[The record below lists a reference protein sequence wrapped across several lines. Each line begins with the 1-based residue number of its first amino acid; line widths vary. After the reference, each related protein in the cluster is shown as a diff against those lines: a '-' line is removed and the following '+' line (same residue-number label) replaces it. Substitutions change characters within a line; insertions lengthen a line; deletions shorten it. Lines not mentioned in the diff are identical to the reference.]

1 MPNSCWV
8 PRLLLWQGH
17 LVRSDKNLATFS
29 GHNLMCYV
37 WFVLFGLV
45 CFVLFVCFGF
55 FVFCFVLFY
64 FRKRRCLQNTLSCL
78 ISSQFLLS
86 FISIHILQ
94 HRLMRPVKCWCMLPV
109 FIDELDTEELLQPT
123 LVLLLLCLFLFIVKL
138 LPEVLLGMEGL
149 FVNSF
154 GVSLLDEICR
164 GWGFNVLLLC
174 QKYLNT
180 SFKYSIVIGFFQLLC
195 DFILIFFF
203 TIPTSTICCFF
214 FFLIHHKI
222 PI

>member
-17 LVRSDKNLATFS
+17 LVRSDKNLAAFS
-29 GHNLMCYV
+29 GQNLMCYV
-37 WFVLFGLV
+37 RLVLFGLV
-45 CFVLFVCFGF
+45 CFLFVLFYLFVLLW
-55 FVFCFVLFY
+55 VFCVLFY
-64 FRKRRCLQNTLSCL
+64 FRKRRYLQNTLSCL
-78 ISSQFLLS
+78 ISSQFWLS

-94 HRLMRPVKCWCMLPV
+94 HQLMRPVKCWCMLPV

-123 LVLLLLCLFLFIVKL
+123 VVLLLLCLFLVIVKL

-154 GVSLLDEICR
+154 GVSFLDEICR

-180 SFKYSIVIGFFQLLC
+180 SFKCSIVIGFF
-195 DFILIFFF
+195 
-203 TIPTSTICCFF
+203 
-214 FFLIHHKI
+214 
-222 PI
+222 